1 MGYAPLTL
9 TPLPAFDD
17 NYLWLLDNGHEALVV
32 DPGDAGPVAA
42 ALEARGLR
50 LAGILLTHHHGDHV
64 GGVDALRPRLQGPVY
79 APVNEKMPEPVQRV
93 HGGDTVELLGL
104 RFTVLDVPGH
114 TAGHIAYFAAN
125 TKPLVQPHTAERGAS
140 DRSPEGTPTLA
151 ASSRERRQP
160 GRLGS
165 GPALGPEYPGSYIV
179 DDGPLLFCGD
189 TLFSA
194 GCGRL
199 FEGSPAQMHASLQ
212 SLGALPGDTRVC
224 CAHEYTLSNLRF
236 AREVDPGNA
245 ELAAYTAWCEAQRAA
260 GQPTLPGRMAT
271 EVRIN
276 PFLRCAE
283 TALRDAARRHAPLK
297 LPAAPSPVDVFATL
311 REWKNGFR

>member
-1 MGYAPLTL
+1 MGSAPLTL

-17 NYLWLLDNGHEALVV
+17 NYLWLLDNGREALVV
-32 DPGDAGPVAA
+32 DPGDAGPVIA
-42 ALEARGLR
+42 ALDARGLT

-79 APVNEKMPEPVQRV
+79 GPRHERLPEPVQRLQ
-93 HGGDTVELLGL
+93 GGDRVELLGVA
-104 RFTVLDVPGH
+104 FDVIDVPGH
-114 TAGHIAYFAAN
+114 TAGHIAYFAA
-125 TKPLVQPHTAERGAS
+125 TTTPLVQPHTAERGAS

-151 ASSRERRQP
+151 ASSRERRQT

-165 GPALGPEYPGSYIV
+165 GPALGPAYPGSSSV
-179 DDGPLLFCGD
+179 GGSPLLFCGD

-199 FEGSPAQMHASLQ
+199 FEGTPAQMHASLQ
-212 SLGALPGDTRVC
+212 ALAALPADTRVC

-245 ELAAYTAWCEAQRAA
+245 ALAAYTAWCEAERAA
-260 GQPTLPGRMAT
+260 GRPTLPARLGT
-271 EVRIN
+271 ETRIN

-283 TALRDAARRHAPLK
+283 PALREAVRRHAPAR
-297 LPAAPSPVDVFATL
+297 LPAEPGPVDVFATL